1 MNDLELTNALDAAA
15 GTVRADTLRPLTEPR
30 YRSKRP
36 QPWLAPLAAAA
47 AVALIIG
54 LAVTVTG
61 HVRTHQPAPPV
72 TAAAAGTPRY
82 YAEIVFPGSQA
93 ATHAIIVRS
102 VATGAVIARPA
113 SPVGGLPDI
122 VSAAPDARTFY
133 VAYDKGPGMEI
144 YTFSITAR
152 GTVTPMTAIAGGYL
166 DYHADLMEPLASL
179 AVSPDG
185 ANLAVPVSSASTRR
199 GWQDML
205 VVINLRTG
213 AHRVWQGGL
222 YRSGTLFSIKSVSW
236 AGPATLD
243 FVPSW
248 CAGAAVCFLGGDTQ
262 VRQLSLTADGGSLAG
277 SSVLLQ
283 HSAAYPNIMTV
294 AGGSGGMLRI
304 LAISDRD
311 ATHGGDVTVTV
322 DQVSLAGG
330 AVQRVLYRQRGV
342 QLIANPTAYRLG
354 TDPSGQFLFVNVL
367 GSGWQ
372 ELAGRGAPHPLPGSA
387 GAYWIAW
394 LRNT

>member
-133 VAYDKGPGMEI
+133 V
-144 YTFSITAR
+144 
-152 GTVTPMTAIAGGYL
+152 
-166 DYHADLMEPLASL
+166 
-179 AVSPDG
+179 
-185 ANLAVPVSSASTRR
+185 
-199 GWQDML
+199 
-205 VVINLRTG
+205 
-213 AHRVWQGGL
+213 
-222 YRSGTLFSIKSVSW
+222 
-236 AGPATLD
+236 
-243 FVPSW
+243 
-248 CAGAAVCFLGGDTQ
+248 
-262 VRQLSLTADGGSLAG
+262 
-277 SSVLLQ
+277 
-283 HSAAYPNIMTV
+283 
-294 AGGSGGMLRI
+294 
-304 LAISDRD
+304 
-311 ATHGGDVTVTV
+311 
-322 DQVSLAGG
+322 
-330 AVQRVLYRQRGV
+330 
-342 QLIANPTAYRLG
+342 
-354 TDPSGQFLFVNVL
+354 
-367 GSGWQ
+367 
-372 ELAGRGAPHPLPGSA
+372 
-387 GAYWIAW
+387 
-394 LRNT
+394 